1 MAKSLLSTRGIKK
14 KVARNTKSETYII
27 NWKYLGDE
35 PKNVRGTVAM
45 LRAFNWYNTMAEKDE
60 IRQYLKDYFVGDKAT
75 HKVIDS
81 IPDNR
86 LPLTSAWLC
95 RIATNNK
102 EELQINDWVRVNNDI
117 NDAAGYTEEVV
128 KLDKPAVERPSIQD
142 RVKERGYHVI
152 GDIEELLDKGVEF
165 SLYEWLQKNE
175 IPAMYANKIIDHYKP
190 VFVELYT
197 AATGDDTDLKE
208 AYSHLT
214 KKDMKDRIV
223 FFTKFLEDAERYS
236 GNVKKARAPRKKK
249 TPSAEKL
256 LKLFQY
262 QKESNE
268 HKLQSIDPATIIGA
282 QELWTFNTKYS
293 MLTVFRA
300 RGPAGLTVKRTAID
314 GYDVDGSL
322 TKRIGR
328 KTEQTIKN
336 VLTGGKIVLKRLMDD
351 IKSEP
356 AKLSERINANT
367 ILLRVIKN

>member
-14 KVARNTKSETYII
+14 KVARSTKSETYII

-45 LRAFNWYNTMAEKDE
+45 LKAFNWYNTMAEKDE

-102 EELQINDWVRVNNDI
+102 EELQVNDWVRVNNDI
-117 NDAAGYTEEVV
+117 NDAVGYSEEAV
-128 KLDKPAVERPSIQD
+128 KQDKPAVERPNIQD
-142 RVKERGYHVI
+142 RIKERVNDII
-152 GDIEELLDKGVEF
+152 GDVEVLLDKEEKF
-165 SLYEWLQKNE
+165 NIYEWLQINE
-175 IPAMYANKIIDHYKP
+175 IPAAHANKIADFYQPLMDEYLRVIQ
-190 VFVELYT
+190 
-197 AATGDDTDLKE
+197 GDTE
-208 AYSHLT
+208 GY
-214 KKDMKDRIV
+214 
-223 FFTKFLEDAERYS
+223 ERYTQKQMLEKQQMLSQLLSDCRRFS

-282 QELWTFNTKYS
+282 QELWTFNTKYN

-314 GYDVDGSL
+314 GYDVDGST

-328 KTEQTIKN
+328 KTEETIKK

-356 AKLSERINANT
+356 AKLSERINTN
-367 ILLRVIKN
+367 IVLLKVIK